1 MREGA
6 FKSAITKQVGGTF
19 FQPKLTVNA
28 PNDPFEREA
37 DAMADQVVQTAPL
50 QRKCAACE
58 AEEKEQIQAKEQG
71 SPPTVSH
78 STTRESV
85 ALPSFHSQLKDRKGQ
100 GNALSPVSLAF
111 MNRAFGADFSQVRIH
126 TDARAASMSNSINAR
141 AFTHRSDIYFNNGQF
156 QPQSQTG
163 KRLLAHELTH
173 VVQQGHRPTPQL
185 QRDGPPSP
193 DADLLE
199 NPYVLSEER
208 LIEVRESVL
217 SRLRRNDGTGFT
229 ARIRSLSA
237 TEASSLLDDAP
248 FWTEIRR
255 IFRGRSLWAV
265 YTILYFNNHLREP
278 DLRLSVNFRAGDPRG
293 FMDALALVML
303 QIRPQ
308 QYYDFLRE
316 AAAHEFA
323 GSPMRAQV
331 LQMIDNHGSPG
342 AVERLSFD
350 TRQIH
355 YEENADGDWALDLY
369 GRRVRRMTVYESGG
383 ELRVIIRIRFVSAL
397 HPDQSYY
404 MFPDSS
410 TPDRWRS
417 AIERF
422 WNGKFVLNNGSRSL
436 RFVVVPMFYYED
448 APAEQTVKIMED
460 DEQACPRSDDPGR
473 ANAGCWFTSSSNETV
488 AHEFGHLLGAAD
500 EYNLP
505 GSIAEIPAATR
516 GELTAEDLEF
526 TTMEGITGRAR
537 RQRDQGYD
545 INSLMGRHSNSTRV
559 YARHIERLVRRINGR
574 LPAGTPPFRIEE
586 TGS

>member
-1 MREGA
+1 MKEGA
-6 FKSAITKQVGGTF
+6 FKSVVTKPPGGTF

-37 DAMADQVVQTAPL
+37 DAMADQVVQTAAV

-58 AEEKEQIQAKEQG
+58 AEEKQQVQAKEAA
-71 SPPTVSH
+71 SPPVSATRSEQRTV
-78 STTRESV
+78 
-85 ALPSFHSQLKDRKGQ
+85 APPSFHTQIRESKGR
-100 GNALSPVSLAF
+100 GNMLSPDSLAF
-111 MNRAFGADFSQVRIH
+111 MNRAFGTDFNQVRIH
-126 TDARAASMSNSINAR
+126 TDSSAASMSDSIRAK
-141 AFTHRSDIYFNNGQF
+141 AFTHRSDIYFNAGQY
-156 QPQSQTG
+156 QPQSHTG
-163 KRLLAHELTH
+163 RRLLAHELTH
-173 VVQQGHRPTPQL
+173 VVQQGHRPTPHV

-208 LIEVRESVL
+208 LAEVRERIL

-229 ARIRSLSA
+229 AGIRSLSA
-237 TEASSLLDDAP
+237 TEATSLLDDAP
-248 FWTEIRR
+248 FWAEIRR

-278 DLRLSVNFRAGDPRG
+278 DLRLSVNFRVGDPRG

-303 QIRPQ
+303 QHRPQ

-331 LQMIDNHGSPG
+331 LQMIDNHGTPG

-369 GRRVRRMTVYESGG
+369 GRNVRRMTVYESGG

-397 HPDQSYY
+397 HPEQSYY

-422 WNGKFVLNNGSRSL
+422 WNGKFVLNNGARRL

-448 APAEQTVKIMED
+448 APAEKTVKIMED
-460 DEQACPRSDDPGR
+460 DSQACPGSDDPGR
-473 ANAGCWFTSSSNETV
+473 ANAGCWFTSSSGETV

-505 GSIAEIPAATR
+505 GSIAEIPEATR
-516 GELTAEDLEF
+516 AQLTAEDLEF

-545 INSLMGRHSNSTRV
+545 IHSLMGRHSRSTQV
-559 YARHIERLVRRINGR
+559 YARHIERLMRRLNGR
-574 LPAGTPPFRIEE
+574 LPDGAPPFRIEE
-586 TGS
+586 TR